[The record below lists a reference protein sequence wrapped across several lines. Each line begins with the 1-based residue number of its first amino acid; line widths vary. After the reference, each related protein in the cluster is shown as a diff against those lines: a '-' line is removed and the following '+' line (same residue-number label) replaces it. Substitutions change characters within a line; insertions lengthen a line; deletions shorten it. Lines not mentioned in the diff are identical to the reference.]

1 MFERMKRKVRELQ
14 QSMVEQDVD
23 VVLVMDPDS
32 VYYFTGIHDYLGMD
46 FGRPTIAIIPQEGD
60 IRVVIPSLEQNMGR
74 AMTWVADL
82 LPWTDGIGDEWRG
95 YLKDALRGKKSVGLE
110 VDKTHAVLHNFLK
123 EQFPVISGALTRA
136 AFISGDVGSAT
147 FCTSM
152 GMGLIHDVKPVKELI
167 EGMVKEAEETIDS
180 IKAMF

>member
-1 MFERMKRKVRELQ
+1 MFDTKNNAAMLANEIEDRGLAAGYPAER
-14 QSMVEQDVD
+14 
-23 VVLVMDPDS
+23 
-32 VYYFTGIHDYLGMD
+32 I
-46 FGRPTIAIIPQEGD
+46 
-60 IRVVIPSLEQNMGR
+60 
-74 AMTWVADL
+74 
-82 LPWTDGIGDEWRG
+82 
-95 YLKDALRGKKSVGLE
+95 
-110 VDKTHAVLHNFLK
+110 LK
-123 EQFPVISGALTRA
+123 EQFPVISGSLTRA